1 MAPPH
6 QSLNGVFLVCGLPAV
21 TQLVTSEWDYLGMNR
36 VLFGGIGRA
45 LLAAAVAITLV
56 VLPTTKSISAPDS
69 SSSEDKD
76 AIAVNPATNGEADP
90 ARTRFDYQLNPGQPA
105 RDSIY
110 VVNTGTSVQEV
121 TLYSRDAYSGSD
133 GDFLIEDESVKPTD
147 VGSWVRFEGN
157 GETYKFSLKPGNFV
171 TIPFTVSTPLDA
183 TPGDHAGAIV
193 ASAVTKSENINVVR
207 RLAIRLYARVSG
219 QIKARLAMSNLKSV
233 SSSNIFNPFDH
244 TQTLTYD
251 LENTGNIE
259 LSADVVAQTSGPLG
273 LLSGNEESLRVSNL
287 LPGSKRQVTQIVSGG
302 GQFGLTNTSVVFTG
316 LFTSPNVDVQQ
327 PRGRQDISSSSFPWG
342 TALYLSAI
350 AVLLFVLVLVRKR
363 RRLGRESLSE
373 SAS

>member
-1 MAPPH
+1 
-6 QSLNGVFLVCGLPAV
+6 
-21 TQLVTSEWDYLGMNR
+21 MNR

-171 TIPFTVSTPLDA
+171 TIPFTVNTPLDA

-219 QIKARLAMSNLKSV
+219 QIKARLTMSNLKSV
-233 SSSNIFNPFDH
+233 SSSNFFNPFDH

-273 LLSGNEESLRVSNL
+273 LFSGNEESLRVSNL
-287 LPGSKRQVTQIVSGG
+287 LPGSKRQVTQIVTGG

-327 PRGRQDISSSSFPWG
+327 PRGRQDISSSSLPWA
-342 TALYLSAI
+342 TALYLFAI
-350 AVLLFVLVLVRKR
+350 AVLLVFVVLARKR
-363 RRLGRESLSE
+363 RRSSRESLSE